1 MIDTACLHQEIGQ
14 FYVPF
19 LSSKILKHR
28 WYMYMCLY
36 GSQCTLLYSYFH
48 ILKFHTVGCR
58 SVRVY
63 FTPLP
68 HCPPHPTRD
77 TRPAVM
83 EVHQFSPKSQLPCQ
97 QICRDS
103 SKKNLD
109 LETSGWILWFCF
121 SKLICAFA
129 YCLSTVINSL
139 FINVYQRTKIGTRD
153 FKLKKIIDS

>member
-1 MIDTACLHQEIGQ
+1 MIDTACLNQETGQ
-14 FYVPF
+14 FHVPV

-28 WYMYMCLY
+28 WYMCLC

-48 ILKFHTVGCR
+48 ILTFSSVGCR

-103 SKKNLD
+103 SKKNFD
-109 LETSGWILWFCF
+109 LETSGWVLWFCF
-121 SKLICAFA
+121 QNFFVHLHTIYQLLLIV
-129 YCLSTVINSL
+129 CLSMYIRE
-139 FINVYQRTKIGTRD
+139 QRLVQEI
-153 FKLKKIIDS
+153 FNWKK